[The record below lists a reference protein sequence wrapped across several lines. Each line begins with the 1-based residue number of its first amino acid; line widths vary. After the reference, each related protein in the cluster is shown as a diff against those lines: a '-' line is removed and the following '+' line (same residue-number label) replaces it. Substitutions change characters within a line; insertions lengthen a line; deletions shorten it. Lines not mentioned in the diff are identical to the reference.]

1 MLDVIRANAQSWGVK
16 VAFAIIIIVFVFWGV
31 GSFTGG
37 PSTVILTVNGEP
49 ITIQDF
55 QGRYE
60 QFERSVR
67 EQRPDLD
74 AAAIKQLGLRRQLM
88 DSMILEA
95 LLLQEARRVGITVTP
110 VELRQVIESYPVFQ
124 NAEGKFDPNRYLEV
138 IKMQRDTP
146 GNFESRVR
154 NGLLVDKLRSEITAG
169 AYVNEAE
176 LRNLYMYEGERRIV
190 EYALFPLEDYSA
202 KVTVTPEEIQAY
214 YDANQTRFSVPPQA
228 DVEYL
233 LIGAGTI
240 ADPSSVSEEDI
251 KAYYDKH
258 PDQYAYPE
266 QLHARHILILAD
278 EKAPA
283 EVQDKAKS
291 QIQELEKRIRAGEDF
306 AELAKEY
313 SQDGSAAQGG
323 DLGWFTADKMVAP
336 FSAAAAALNPGEVS
350 APVQTMFGYHLIKLE
365 DKKPAGVTPLADAS
379 DSIRTRLA
387 QEAAVGKV
395 QDALEQ
401 VQLAIIGGKSL
412 KDAGAPLKIEPKE
425 TGLVNTSDLA
435 ALLGLK
441 PENVTSILAAKP
453 GTTLETPFMTKDGYL
468 VVNIKESHPQSI
480 RSLDDVREEITSTLK
495 ADKAR
500 EQALAEAGTVR
511 KSFSGEA
518 PQAVT
523 ARLSRSEAFGREG
536 YVPGLGVS
544 RDLAKDAFNARLNDW
559 LPVAYALDG
568 GAVLARVVEIV
579 SPSEENWKAAAP
591 QLTGA
596 ILNARREQLFTHFLE
611 LLRSSAKI
619 ELRNETI
626 LND

>member
-49 ITIQDF
+49 ITIQEF

-74 AAAIKQLGLRRQLM
+74 AAALKRLGLRRQLM
-88 DSMILEA
+88 DTMILES
-95 LLLQEARRVGITVTP
+95 LLLQEAKRVGITVTP

-124 NAEGKFDPNRYLEV
+124 NAEGQFDSQRYIEI
-138 IKMQRDTP
+138 IKAQRDTP
-146 GNFESRVR
+146 GNFETRVR
-154 NGLLVDKLRSEITAG
+154 NGLLIDKLRSEITAG
-169 AYVNEAE
+169 AYVNEKE
-176 LRNLYMYEGERRIV
+176 LHDLYMYEGERRIV
-190 EYALFPLEDYSA
+190 EYALFPLEDYSSN
-202 KVTVTPEEIQAY
+202 VSVTPEEIQAFY
-214 YDANQTRFSVPPQA
+214 EANQTRFSVPPQA
-228 DVEYL
+228 NVEYL

-240 ADPSSVSEEDI
+240 ADPAAVSDEAI
-251 KAYYDKH
+251 KTYYDKH

-283 EVQDKAKS
+283 EVLDKAKN
-291 QIQELEKRIRAGEDF
+291 QIQEIEKRIRAGEDF
-306 AELAKEY
+306 ATLAKEY

-323 DLGWFTADKMVAP
+323 DLGWFTADQMVAP
-336 FSAAAAALNPGEVS
+336 FSAAASALKPGEVS
-350 APVQTMFGYHLIKLE
+350 APVQTTFGYHLIKLE
-365 DKKPAGVTPLADAS
+365 DRKPAGITPLADAS
-379 DSIRTRLA
+379 ESIRTRLA

-395 QDALEQ
+395 QDALEH

-412 KDAGAPLKIEPKE
+412 KEAGASLKLEPKQ
-425 TGLVNTSDLA
+425 TGLVNTANLA
-435 ALLGLK
+435 QLLGLK
-441 PENVTSILAAKP
+441 PENITTILAAKP

-468 VVNIKESHPQSI
+468 VVHISESHPQSI
-480 RSLDDVREEITSTLK
+480 RSLDEVKDEIATGLK

-500 EQALAEAGTVR
+500 ELALADARTVR
-511 KSFSGEA
+511 KDFSGEV
-518 PQAVT
+518 PQTVAT
-523 ARLSRSEAFGREG
+523 RLTKSEAFGREG
-536 YVPGLGVS
+536 YIPGLGIS
-544 RDLAKDAFNARLNDW
+544 RDLAKDAFNAKLNDW

-568 GAVLARVVEIV
+568 GAVLARLVEIV
-579 SPSEENWKAAAP
+579 TPSEENWKAASP

-596 ILNARREQLFTHFLE
+596 ILNARREQMFTHFLE
-611 LLRSSAKI
+611 LLKGSAKI

-626 LND
+626 LNE

>member
-74 AAAIKQLGLRRQLM
+74 AAALKKLGLRRQLM
-88 DSMILEA
+88 DSMILES
-95 LLLQEARRVGITVTP
+95 LLLQEAERVGITVTP

-124 NAEGKFDPNRYLEV
+124 NAEGKFDPDKYLEI
-138 IKMQRDTP
+138 IKAQRDTP
-146 GNFESRVR
+146 GNFEARVR
-154 NGLLVDKLRSEITAG
+154 NGLLIDKLRSEITAG
-169 AYVNEAE
+169 AYVNETE
-176 LRNLYMYEGERRIV
+176 LHNLYLYEGERRIV
-190 EYALFPLEDYSA
+190 EYALFPLDDYAA
-202 KVTVTPEEIQAY
+202 KVNVTPEEIQAY
-214 YDANQTRFSVPPQA
+214 YDANQTQFSVPPQA

-240 ADPSSVSEEDI
+240 ADPASVTEDQI

-258 PDQYAYPE
+258 PEQYSYPE
-266 QLHARHILILAD
+266 QYHARHILILAD

-283 EVQDKAKS
+283 EIQDKAKN

-323 DLGWFTADKMVAP
+323 DLGWFTANQMVAP
-336 FSAAAAALNPGEVS
+336 FSAATAALKPGEVS
-350 APVQTMFGYHLIKLE
+350 SPVQTTFGYHLIKLE
-365 DKKPAGVTPLADAS
+365 DKKLAGITPLADAS

-412 KDAGAPLKIEPKE
+412 KDAGAPLKLEPKE
-425 TGLVNTSDLA
+425 TGLVNTSSLA
-435 ALLGLK
+435 TLLGLK

-480 RSLDDVREEITSTLK
+480 RSLDEVKEEIITGLK
-495 ADKAR
+495 TTKAR
-500 EQALAEAGTVR
+500 EQALAEAQNVR
-511 KSFSGEA
+511 KSFSEQA

-523 ARLSRSEAFGREG
+523 TRLTKSAPFGREG
-536 YVPGLGVS
+536 YIPGLGIN
-544 RDLAKDAFNARLNDW
+544 RDLAKDAFNTKPGSW

-568 GAVLARVVEIV
+568 GAVLAKVAEVIT
-579 SPSEENWKAAAP
+579 PAEENWEAAAP

-596 ILNARREQLFTHFLE
+596 ILNARREQMFTHFLD
-611 LLRSSAKI
+611 LLRRSAKI

-626 LND
+626 LNE